1 MKRYRRAGGFAWL
14 MNLVGDCAW
23 ARMALMGLSVL
34 AGAVSRSAGCCMIGV
49 LLTIPLDL
57 FGHLLMRRYDMI
69 NLVNV
74 ALDAAADC
82 LIVSVGLGCMALR
95 FAQMRLPAAILLV
108 LLLSGLIERARRIRQ
123 AAL

>member
-23 ARMALMGLSVL
+23 VRMALMGLSVL
-34 AGAVSRSAGCCMIGV
+34 AGAVSGSAGCCMIGV
-49 LLTIPLDL
+49 LLTVPLDL

-74 ALDAAADC
+74 ALDVVADC
-82 LIVSVGLGCMALR
+82 LIVSVGLSCMALR